1 LRQALCAGLLA
12 GSTATRV
19 AAQPEPLSDAPPQAA
34 LSAFHVQEARVG
46 DLDACVVLF
55 QQPTLP
61 RGTTAR
67 VLVRLRHA
75 GTAPQRGSLHVL
87 STAMWEVRPSR
98 HLPFELTAPGDTTST
113 VFELALPEHASP
125 GPYDFVLRVE
135 VAGVDIGTLR
145 TRFFR
150 PLEWISIGPF
160 APPAGA
166 LLLPPEN
173 GINFEQALAGIEG
186 ELRWRRVP
194 VAAYDATGAVE
205 LDLVHGP
212 APTPR
217 CACVLTMIDL
227 AEGERLHWNAV
238 GANRL
243 MVDGRLLIP
252 SDPIRLGPGRHTLL
266 ARSCATDQGWRLG
279 LSLLRKDGSW
289 PGQLDNDLMRFLPG
303 FDHAMQSVSDPGSH
317 RNVVLEVRQPGAR
330 EVAVLG
336 SFNAWIPWRLTR
348 GPQGVWS
355 RALVLPPGRY
365 AYKLRVDG
373 QIQTDPRAL
382 RQEADGFGGS
392 NSLLIVP

>member
-1 LRQALCAGLLA
+1 MCAGLLA
-12 GSTATRV
+12 GSNPTRA
-19 AAQPEPLSDAPPQAA
+19 AAQSEPRSDALAQAA
-34 LSAFHVQEARVG
+34 ASLSAFHIQEARLG
-46 DLDACVVLF
+46 DLDARVVLF

-61 RGTTAR
+61 RGTAAR

-75 GTAPQRGSLHVL
+75 GTEPQRGSLHVL
-87 STAMWEVRPSR
+87 STAMWQVRPSR
-98 HLPFELTAPGDTTST
+98 HLPFELAAPGDTTST

-135 VAGVDIGTLR
+135 VAGRDIGTLR

-166 LLLPPEN
+166 LLLPPED
-173 GINFEQALAGIEG
+173 GINFEQALAGLDG
-186 ELRWRRVP
+186 DVRWRRIP
-194 VAAYDATGAVE
+194 VAAYDPTGAVE

-212 APTPR
+212 ALTPR
-217 CACVLTMIDL
+217 CACALTMIDL
-227 AEGERLHWNAV
+227 ATGERLHWNAV
-238 GANRL
+238 GADRL
-243 MVDGRLLIP
+243 MVDGRLSIP
-252 SDPIRLGPGRHTLL
+252 GEPIRLGPGRHTLL
-266 ARSCATDQGWRLG
+266 ARSCATGQGWRLG
-279 LSLLRKDGSW
+279 LTLLRKDGSW

-303 FDHAMQSVSDPGSH
+303 FDHATRSESDPGSH
-317 RNVVLEVRQPGAR
+317 RNVVLEVREPGAR

-336 SFNAWIPWRLTR
+336 SFNAWIPWRLER
-348 GPQGVWS
+348 GAQGLWTL
-355 RALVLPPGRY
+355 ALVLPPGRY

-373 QIQTDPRAL
+373 QIQTDPRAQ